1 MRIPALA
8 LSLAAA
14 LAVPP
19 MGAAAQ
25 AAVTIP
31 GPAEAGRRPAEEGG
45 RHLANAN
52 DVLSAQVAAGEQASP
67 PAAAV
72 EEKKGRRKWLLV
84 AGVAVVGAAAI
95 LIARRDD
102 GSCLACDP
110 IR

>member
-31 GPAEAGRRPAEEGG
+31 GPAEAGRRPAEEG

-110 IR
+110 VR